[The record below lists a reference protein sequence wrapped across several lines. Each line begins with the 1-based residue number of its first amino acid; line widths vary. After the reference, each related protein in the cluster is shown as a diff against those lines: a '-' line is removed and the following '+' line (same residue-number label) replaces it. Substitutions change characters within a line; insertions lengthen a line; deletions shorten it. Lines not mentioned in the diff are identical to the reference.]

1 MSDIATSPA
10 VETHE
15 NGRRSTGHR
24 RRRVAQEGYRGI
36 WIATLAVFGASVIFA
51 DGTLTSASLSSMLP
65 FASVLALA
73 AAGQTLVIQSRGIDL
88 SVPGIMSLSGL
99 IFAKQTASGTPVLLA
114 ILAACG
120 AALVCGALNGV
131 LVAIVGITPLVATL
145 ATGSLLLGAEHSYSS
160 GFPIT
165 ATDSIHHAASSSRLG
180 IPNTVYIAAVV
191 VAAVA
196 VISRFTVVGRRF
208 VAAGAS
214 PATAR
219 AAGIRVTRYAI
230 GTYMCAALCYAAS
243 GMVLAAYVGTADIG
257 AGNSYLLPV
266 IAAVVIGGTAFTGG
280 RGSVVATAVGALFLS
295 QLDQLLFTMGLPTS
309 LRLLVQSCALVAA
322 TGARRLRPT
331 RRVTDTTTRRT
342 CTDGYETPQPTDVP
356 QELDPDESRLSSS
369 KVRG

>member
-1 MSDIATSPA
+1 MSDIAASTIAEPN
-10 VETHE
+10 ET
-15 NGRRSTGHR
+15 NPRPTRAR
-24 RRRVAQEGYRGI
+24 RRRAAHEGYRGI
-36 WIATLAVFGASVIFA
+36 WIATLAVFGAGAVFA
-51 DGTLTSASLSSMLP
+51 DGTLTSAALSSMLP

-88 SVPGIMSLSGL
+88 SVPGVMSLTAL
-99 IFAKQTASGTPVLLA
+99 VFAKQTASGTPIPLA

-120 AALVCGALNGV
+120 VALVCGALNGV
-131 LVAIVGITPLVATL
+131 LVAVVGITPLVATL
-145 ATGSLLLGAEHSYSS
+145 ATGSLLVGAEHSYSS

-165 ATDSIHHAASSSRLG
+165 VTDSIHHAASSSRLG
-180 IPNTVYIAAVV
+180 IPNTVYLAVLV

-219 AAGIRVTRYAI
+219 AAGIRVTRYTI
-230 GTYMCAALCYAAS
+230 GTYMCAALCYAAA

-322 TGARRLRPT
+322 TGARRLRST
-331 RRVTDTTTRRT
+331 RPFTGSAPRKTQMN
-342 CTDGYETPQPTDVP
+342 GYETSQPTDIP
-356 QELDPDESRLSSS
+356 PEPDPDESRLSSS
-369 KVRG
+369 KARG